1 MKAISY
7 RLATGS
13 AYFYKSTTFFKQSIS
28 HKKVAM
34 ILHEINMIYIFE
46 SQFGKTMEEEVK
58 QAYLNYFENYVQRK
72 IDETLNAF
80 SPDFNMIGT
89 GVDEFSVTNKHSVEL
104 FRREFAQAP
113 EPLNY
118 QFKVLKVYPITS
130 DSAYVMGLVDM
141 KFLLPTGEFEY
152 TNNRT
157 TAILRKE
164 NGEWKILHGHW
175 SQPAEMQLE
184 GESVPLSAV
193 MKQNRELKNQLILKQ
208 QELEKQNQQLKEMN
222 QSLSKL
228 FSIISHDLKSPF
240 NAFLGITD
248 LMLMNFEDDFEN
260 KEYFLLRLQLLNDL
274 AHNLYDL
281 TENLLNWAKLNSN
294 AIEPK
299 YRQIPIDSLIQKQVN
314 ILRPIWQKK
323 RIRILELVPNELM
336 MNTDPDMLAVI
347 IRNLVSNAIK
357 FTYPEGEIKIEVT
370 PNDEYLTINISDNGI
385 GMSAEQLQNLFK
397 EYRSNR
403 GTDNEK
409 GTGIGL
415 ITCKELT
422 TKLKGNLKFSS
433 ELNIG
438 TTVTVEL
445 PLTQ

>member
-1 MKAISY
+1 
-7 RLATGS
+7 
-13 AYFYKSTTFFKQSIS
+13 
-28 HKKVAM
+28 
-34 ILHEINMIYIFE
+34 
-46 SQFGKTMEEEVK
+46 MENEVK
-58 QAYLNYFENYVQRK
+58 QAYLKYFEDYVQRK
-72 IDETLNAF
+72 LEDTLNAF

-89 GVDEFSVTNKHSVEL
+89 GVDEFSVTYQHSTEL

-113 EPLNY
+113 EPFTY
-118 QFKVLKVYPITS
+118 QFKTLKVCPITA

-164 NGEWKILHGHW
+164 KGEWKIIHGHW
-175 SQPAEMQLE
+175 SQPTEMQQE

-193 MKQNRELKNQLILKQ
+193 LKQNRELKNQLIIKQ

-228 FSIISHDLKSPF
+228 FSIVSHDLKSPF

-260 KEYFLLRLQLLNDL
+260 KEYFQLRLQLLNDL

-299 YRQIPIDSLIQKQVN
+299 YREIPIDSLIQKQVN
-314 ILRPIWQKK
+314 VLRPIWQKK
-323 RIRILELVPNELM
+323 RITLTEEVPSELM
-336 MNTDPDMLAVI
+336 VNTDPDMLAVI

-357 FTYPEGEIKIEVT
+357 FTYPEGEIKIQVSNE
-370 PNDEYLTINISDNGI
+370 PTILSIRIVDNGI
-385 GMSAEQLQNLFK
+385 GMTTEQLKNLFK
-397 EYRSNR
+397 NFQSSR

-415 ITCKELT
+415 FTCKELT
-422 TKLKGNLKFSS
+422 NKLKGNLKFIS
-433 ELNIG
+433 EPNKG
-438 TTVTVEL
+438 TTVIVEL
-445 PLTQ
+445 PK

>member
-1 MKAISY
+1 
-7 RLATGS
+7 
-13 AYFYKSTTFFKQSIS
+13 
-28 HKKVAM
+28 
-34 ILHEINMIYIFE
+34 
-46 SQFGKTMEEEVK
+46 
-58 QAYLNYFENYVQRK
+58 
-72 IDETLNAF
+72 
-80 SPDFNMIGT
+80 
-89 GVDEFSVTNKHSVEL
+89 
-104 FRREFAQAP
+104 
-113 EPLNY
+113 
-118 QFKVLKVYPITS
+118 
-130 DSAYVMGLVDM
+130 VDM

-164 NGEWKILHGHW
+164 NGEWKLVHGHW
-175 SQPAEMQLE
+175 SQPAEMQLK

-193 MKQNRELKNQLILKQ
+193 LKLNRELKSQLLLKQ

-222 QSLSKL
+222 QSMSKL

-248 LMLMNFEDDFEN
+248 LMLMNFDDDFEN
-260 KEYFLLRLQLLNDL
+260 KEYFQLRLQLLNDL

-323 RIRILELVPNELM
+323 RLKVTEDVPDELTVS
-336 MNTDPDMLAVI
+336 TDPDMLAII

-357 FTYPEGEIKIEVT
+357 FSYPEAEIKIQVMDNPE
-370 PNDEYLTINISDNGI
+370 NLTIKVVDNGT
-385 GMSAEQLQNLFK
+385 GMTTEQLQNLFK
-397 EYRSNR
+397 DYKSSR

-415 ITCKELT
+415 ATCKELT
-422 TKLKGNLKFSS
+422 TKLKGNLKFIS
-433 ELNIG
+433 ELNKG
-438 TTVTVEL
+438 TTVIVEL
-445 PLTQ
+445 PNQI

>member
-1 MKAISY
+1 
-7 RLATGS
+7 
-13 AYFYKSTTFFKQSIS
+13 
-28 HKKVAM
+28 
-34 ILHEINMIYIFE
+34 
-46 SQFGKTMEEEVK
+46 MEDEVK
-58 QAYLNYFENYVQRK
+58 QAYLKYFESYVQRK
-72 IDETLNAF
+72 LEDTLSAF
-80 SPDFNMIGT
+80 SQDFNMIGT
-89 GVDEFSVTNKHSVEL
+89 GVDEFSVTYQYSAEL
-104 FRREFAQAP
+104 FRREFSQAP
-113 EPLNY
+113 EPLTY
-118 QFKVLKVYPITS
+118 QFKVLKVYPITN
-130 DSAYVMGLVDM
+130 DAAYILGLVDM
-141 KFLLPTGEFEY
+141 RFLLPTGEFEY

-175 SQPAEMQLE
+175 SQPAELQQE

-193 MKQNRELKNQLILKQ
+193 LKQNRELKNQLLIKQ

-228 FSIISHDLKSPF
+228 FSIVSHDLKSPF

-260 KEYFLLRLQLLNDL
+260 KEYFQLRLQLLNDL

-299 YRQIPIDSLIQKQVN
+299 FREFPIDSFIQKQVN

-323 RIRILELVPNELM
+323 RIKLTEEVPNELM
-336 MNTDPDMLAVI
+336 VNSDPDMLAVI
-347 IRNLVSNAIK
+347 VRNLLTNAIK
-357 FTYPEGEIKIEVT
+357 FSYPEGEIKIEVT
-370 PNDEYLTINISDNGI
+370 NNSINTAIKITDNGI
-385 GMSAEQLQNLFK
+385 GMSAEQMQSLFK
-397 EYRSNR
+397 DYQSTR

-415 ITCKELT
+415 VTCKELT
-422 TKLKGNLKFSS
+422 NKLRGELKFSS
-433 ELNIG
+433 ELNKG
-438 TTVTVEL
+438 TTVVVEL
-445 PLTQ
+445 PK

>member
-1 MKAISY
+1 
-7 RLATGS
+7 
-13 AYFYKSTTFFKQSIS
+13 
-28 HKKVAM
+28 
-34 ILHEINMIYIFE
+34 
-46 SQFGKTMEEEVK
+46 METEVK
-58 QAYLNYFENYVQRK
+58 QAYLKYFDSYIQRK
-72 IDETLNAF
+72 LDDMLKAF
-80 SPDFNMIGT
+80 STDFNMIGT
-89 GVDEFSVTNKHSVEL
+89 GIDEFSVTPQYSLEL
-104 FRREFAQAP
+104 FKREFSQAP
-113 EPLNY
+113 DPLTY
-118 QFKVLKVYPITS
+118 QFKVLKVYPITN
-130 DSAYVMGLVDM
+130 DSAYIMGLVDM

-164 NGEWKILHGHW
+164 NGEWKLVHGHW
-175 SQPAEMQLE
+175 SQPAELQLK

-193 MKQNRELKNQLILKQ
+193 LKLNRELKSQLLLKQ

-248 LMLMNFEDDFEN
+248 LMLMNFDDDFEN
-260 KEYFLLRLQLLNDL
+260 KEYFQLRLQLLNDL

-323 RIRILELVPNELM
+323 RLKVTEDVPDELTVS
-336 MNTDPDMLAVI
+336 TDPDMLAII

-357 FTYPEGEIKIEVT
+357 FSYPEAEIKIQVMDNPE
-370 PNDEYLTINISDNGI
+370 NLTIKVVDNGT
-385 GMSAEQLQNLFK
+385 GMTTEQLQNLFK
-397 EYRSNR
+397 DYKSSR

-415 ITCKELT
+415 ATCKELT
-422 TKLKGNLKFSS
+422 TKLKGNLKFIS
-433 ELNIG
+433 ELNKG
-438 TTVTVEL
+438 TTVIVEL
-445 PLTQ
+445 PNQI

>member
-1 MKAISY
+1 
-7 RLATGS
+7 
-13 AYFYKSTTFFKQSIS
+13 
-28 HKKVAM
+28 
-34 ILHEINMIYIFE
+34 
-46 SQFGKTMEEEVK
+46 
-58 QAYLNYFENYVQRK
+58 
-72 IDETLNAF
+72 
-80 SPDFNMIGT
+80 MIGT
-89 GVDEFSVTNKHSVEL
+89 GVDEFSVTYQHSTEL

-113 EPLNY
+113 EPLAY
-118 QFKVLKVYPITS
+118 QFKSLKVCPITA

-164 NGEWKILHGHW
+164 KGEWKIIHGHW
-175 SQPAEMQLE
+175 SQPTEMQQE

-193 MKQNRELKNQLILKQ
+193 LKQNRELKNQLIIKQ

-228 FSIISHDLKSPF
+228 FSIVSHDLKSPF

-260 KEYFLLRLQLLNDL
+260 KEYFQLRLQLLNDL

-299 YRQIPIDSLIQKQVN
+299 YREIPIDSLIQKQVN
-314 ILRPIWQKK
+314 VLRPIWLKK
-323 RIRILELVPNELM
+323 RITLTEEVPSELM
-336 MNTDPDMLAVI
+336 VNTDPDMLAVI

-357 FTYPEGEIKIEVT
+357 FTYPEGEIKIQVSNET
-370 PNDEYLTINISDNGI
+370 TILSIKIVDNGI
-385 GMSAEQLQNLFK
+385 GMTAEQLKNLFK
-397 EYRSNR
+397 NYQSSR

-415 ITCKELT
+415 FTCKELT
-422 TKLKGNLKFSS
+422 NKLKGNLKFIS
-433 ELNIG
+433 EPNKG
-438 TTVTVEL
+438 TTVIVEL
-445 PLTQ
+445 PK